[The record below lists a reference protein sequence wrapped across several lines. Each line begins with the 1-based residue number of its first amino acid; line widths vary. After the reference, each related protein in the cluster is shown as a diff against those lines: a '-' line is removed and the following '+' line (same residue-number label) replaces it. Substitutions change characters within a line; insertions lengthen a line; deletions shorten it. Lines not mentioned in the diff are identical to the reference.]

1 MRQRWRRQRSLDGF
15 FRRRGSCETPVQSTD
30 LSPGVQT
37 VKNTDQQVEVDATND
52 ENSVQLLSLPGPP
65 EMKDGEQ
72 NSQEAVTIPNE
83 VGTNIVEELNNNTS
97 GSQYDF
103 RPKKMIDCCVCF
115 KKASSENGIVQKES
129 GSFICEKCIT
139 EANSVY

>member
-1 MRQRWRRQRSLDGF
+1 M
-15 FRRRGSCETPVQSTD
+15 
-30 LSPGVQT
+30 
-37 VKNTDQQVEVDATND
+37 EVDATND
-52 ENSVQLLSLPGPP
+52 ENSEQIQGLSGPP

-83 VGTNIVEELNNNTS
+83 VEKNIVEELNNNKS
-97 GSQYDF
+97 GSQYEL
-103 RPKKMIDCCVCF
+103 RPKRMIDCCVCF

-129 GSFICEKCIT
+129 GSFICEKCIA